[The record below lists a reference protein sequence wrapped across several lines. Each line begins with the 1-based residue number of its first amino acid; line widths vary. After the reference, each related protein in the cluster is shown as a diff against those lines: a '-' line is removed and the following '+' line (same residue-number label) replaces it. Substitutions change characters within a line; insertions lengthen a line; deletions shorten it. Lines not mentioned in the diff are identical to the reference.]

1 MGTISDKLMRIINTK
16 EDIRQALI
24 SKGYDV
30 PTSIPFKEYA
40 KMILD
45 LPCNADS
52 FPDIEGIVA
61 RYSAFGLTNEQMAA
75 NPVWVDKTGNGHDIQ
90 LKNFAW
96 GGMSGV
102 GGYVDNWN
110 SSADWDINSYWVNSH
125 TDHKLQFITASTV
138 VQARSNNIYNAE
150 NVYKNILNV
159 NGLTEAVNKGAVG
172 GLRISATDPITS
184 KAIKTFSFDTDGV
197 IQISFDDVLQD
208 YYVVYFVYG
217 NNTND
222 IDITIEQLPLY
233 PGFILGD
240 GVDDFAVTEKE
251 LNFEDTYTVYTAF
264 IPFQNN
270 PTRNMILCGAD
281 SKKTFSMQY
290 SSLVYVSF
298 IAGNNYYINA
308 DFVNGLNLFACKR
321 NGNNICIKNLLTNKV
336 VTGTCGDWVEN
347 AGLYYLWKNATY
359 ASFAKAAIAGQTI
372 CNGYFSTDEDDEKV
386 LDWYKK
392 QYPWLFPDQ
401 AWTTVGKTNEDEDR
415 ATIANITGNGND
427 LVLSNFGFIEGSGYG
442 LYAENYA
449 GGRWVQSTD
458 RADLTWT
465 SYSVNITSV
474 KVASTQLYYQSYPEQ
489 PSFIVPSYKIKVYGL
504 KDGQTLSYR
513 QATSEGQQ
521 LYKISEDGTYTL
533 PSFPFK
539 ANGDWYGFTLNKVQ
553 ESCDITIEQIP
564 EYEGYLVTDGVDDK
578 AVSKQFKFG
587 ENFTVILDF
596 KFPVKKISYC
606 GFDLSSK
613 VRIQNLQGSGVYVV
627 LKGNKTLIPSN
638 VVRAVTSEGK
648 VYDENWNEYNIVPGN
663 ISSNYTMVN
672 LGFDGSNQFA
682 ESATKL
688 AGIYSSALSKDD
700 CIKAYNYLQTL
711 KSK

>member
-1 MGTISDKLMRIINTK
+1 MSNFILKTLETRELKLNTIKLRGFYGGK
-16 EDIRQALI
+16 LR
-24 SKGYDV
+24 KGSGDGFPQLPGDV
-30 PTSIPFKEYA
+30 TRWHF
-40 KMILD
+40 
-45 LPCNADS
+45 
-52 FPDIEGIVA
+52 G
-61 RYSAFGLTNEQMAA
+61 GLTNEMMAA
-75 NPVWVDKTGNGHDIQ
+75 MDDPRIEDADHKGRF
-90 LKNFAW
+90 LSFKNFAW

-110 SSADWDINSYWVNSH
+110 SSADWNIDSYWVNSH
-125 TDHKLQFITASTV
+125 TDHKLQFITAGV
-138 VQARSNNIYNAE
+138 VAQARSNNIYNAE

-172 GLRISATDPITS
+172 GLRISAVDPITS
-184 KAIKTFSFDTDGV
+184 KVIKLFSFKTDGI

-217 NNTND
+217 NNTKD

-240 GVDDFAVTEKE
+240 GVDDLAVTEKE

-359 ASFAKAAIAGQTI
+359 ASFARAAIAGQTI
-372 CNGYFSTDEDDEKV
+372 CNGYYSTDEDDEKV
-386 LDWYKK
+386 LNWYKK

-401 AWTTVGKTNEDEDR
+401 AWTVVGKTNEDEDR

-427 LVLSNFGFIEGSGYG
+427 LVLSNFGFAEGSGYG
-442 LYAENYA
+442 LYKTPFELYPS
-449 GGRWVQSTD
+449 VQHSSKYSLSFSKFALGD
-458 RADLTWT
+458 HNLIIAPKQNDL
-465 SYSVNITSV
+465 SYDIKV
-474 KVASTQLYYQSYPEQ
+474 KVT
-489 PSFIVPSYKIKVYGL
+489 GL
-504 KDGQTLSYR
+504 KDGVKFKWGWIGTTGYIDI
-513 QATSEGQQ
+513 TT
-521 LYKISEDGTYTL
+521 DGIHM
-533 PSFPFK
+533 
-539 ANGDWYGFTLNKVQ
+539 LNKPASQIRQLLV
-553 ESCDITIEQIP
+553 EFAEDFDPDHVVTIEQIP

-672 LGFDGSNQFA
+672 LGFDGSNQFV

-688 AGIYSSALSKDD
+688 VGIYSSTLSKDD

-711 KSK
+711 KAK

>member
-45 LPCNADS
+45 LPCKVDS

-61 RYSAFGLTNEQMAA
+61 RYSASGLTNEQMAA
-75 NPVWVDKTGNGHDIQ
+75 NPVWVDKTGNGHDLQ

-96 GGMSGV
+96 KGMSGV
-102 GGYVDNWN
+102 GGYEMNFNLWTNNVSSIPDISMSTTTTSVSVSVGN
-110 SSADWDINSYWVNSH
+110 STYNNNLIYIHISNWDINKNHWLKVTSTYEDGDLAFVFYNNSN
-125 TDHKLQFITASTV
+125 TKKIGLPANGYV
-138 VQARSNNIYNAE
+138 
-150 NVYKNILNV
+150 NILAYPEFK
-159 NGLTEAVNKGAVG
+159 GSYMYISTISNKQG
-172 GLRISATDPITS
+172 
-184 KAIKTFSFDTDGV
+184 SF
-197 IQISFDDVLQD
+197 
-208 YYVVYFVYG
+208 
-217 NNTND
+217 
-222 IDITIEQLPLY
+222 TIEQLPLY
-233 PGFILGD
+233 PGALVFD
-240 GVDDFAVTEKE
+240 GVDDYGVCDNFPVLTKEKG
-251 LNFEDTYTVYTAF
+251 YTVVALRQWITYNPNVISAIATNASDQSFNGAF
-264 IPFQNN
+264 TFENYN
-270 PTRNMILCGAD
+270 KGAEQTI
-281 SKKTFSMQY
+281 SYGATQISLQY
-290 SSLVYVSF
+290 SKSPFSWQTTSKYNRVNIANGNKDATNSLVLGRSYPQR
-298 IAGNNYYINA
+298 N
-308 DFVNGLNLFACKR
+308 DFANFAIWELVFLDHDATEEELTK
-321 NGNNICIKNLLTNKV
+321 IK
-336 VTGTCGDWVEN
+336 D
-347 AGLYYLWKNATY
+347 
-359 ASFAKAAIAGQTI
+359 
-372 CNGYFSTDEDDEKV
+372 YFVKT
-386 LDWYKK
+386 
-392 QYPWLFPDQ
+392 YPWLFPDQ
-401 AWTTVGKTNEDEDR
+401 AWTVVGKTNEDEDR
-415 ATIANITGNGND
+415 ATIANITGNGNN
-427 LVLSNFGFIEGSGYG
+427 LVLSNLGFVEGSGYG

-578 AVSKQFKFG
+578 ITSSIFKMG
-587 ENFTVILDF
+587 NDWTVIGDWELINTGKNDNAGIV
-596 KFPVKKISYC
+596 KFDSIVIYNYNYNS
-606 GFDLSSK
+606 
-613 VRIQNLQGSGVYVV
+613 V
-627 LKGNKTLIPSN
+627 LINIKNGRNILIPDQN
-638 VVRAVTSEGK
+638 T
-648 VYDENWNEYNIVPGN
+648 
-663 ISSNYTMVN
+663 VN
-672 LGFDGSNQFA
+672 AICSDGR
-682 ESATKL
+682 
-688 AGIYSSALSKDD
+688 IYSKDWKESIYNEETESTSKNFLTIGYSGNAYTKIAFKNLAIYPTVLSRED

-711 KSK
+711 KAK

>member
-61 RYSAFGLTNEQMAA
+61 RYSASGLTNEQMAA
-75 NPVWVDKTGNGHDIQ
+75 NPVWVDKTGNGHDLQ
-90 LKNFAW
+90 MKNFSW
-96 GGMSGV
+96 KGMSGV
-102 GGYVDNWN
+102 GGYGDENHQTFYKFTLDDYVFIATPPGVKHMNFTFRVTGLQPGNKLTLAFFGTTNTVYGTWNKDGIYTVD
-110 SSADWDINSYWVNSH
+110 ADIVEAGKPTY
-125 TDHKLQFITASTV
+125 F
-138 VQARSNNIYNAE
+138 YNG
-150 NVYKNILNV
+150 Y
-159 NGLTEAVNKGAVG
+159 
-172 GLRISATDPITS
+172 SATRGE
-184 KAIKTFSFDTDGV
+184 F
-197 IQISFDDVLQD
+197 
-208 YYVVYFVYG
+208 
-217 NNTND
+217 
-222 IDITIEQLPLY
+222 TIEILPLY
-233 PGFILGD
+233 PGALVFD
-240 GVDDFAVTEKE
+240 GVDDYGVCENFPILTKEKGYTVVALRQWITRGE
-251 LNFEDTYTVYTAF
+251 IAQGLVSNVKNWLKDGAFLLEYRNIQADHLNKPISFGAIGSEMDLPHILTYQTSKSCNGVSITTGNFEGTDVLHVGKLA
-264 IPFQNN
+264 
-270 PTRNMILCGAD
+270 PTNVGTC
-281 SKKTFSMQY
+281 
-290 SSLVYVSF
+290 
-298 IAGNNYYINA
+298 INA
-308 DFVNGLNLFACKR
+308 AIWELVFLDHDATEEELTKIKDYFVK
-321 NGNNICIKNLLTNKV
+321 T
-336 VTGTCGDWVEN
+336 
-347 AGLYYLWKNATY
+347 
-359 ASFAKAAIAGQTI
+359 
-372 CNGYFSTDEDDEKV
+372 
-386 LDWYKK
+386 
-392 QYPWLFPDQ
+392 YPWLFPDQ
-401 AWTTVGKTNEDEDR
+401 AWTVVGKTNEDEDR
-415 ATIANITGNGND
+415 ATIANITGNGNN
-427 LVLSNFGFIEGSGYG
+427 LVLSNFGFAEGSGYG
-442 LYAENYA
+442 LYKTPFELYPS
-449 GGRWVQSTD
+449 VQHSSKYSLSFSKFALGD
-458 RADLTWT
+458 HNLIIAPKQNDL
-465 SYSVNITSV
+465 SYDIKV
-474 KVASTQLYYQSYPEQ
+474 KVT
-489 PSFIVPSYKIKVYGL
+489 GL
-504 KDGQTLSYR
+504 KDGVKFKWGWIGTTGYIDI
-513 QATSEGQQ
+513 TT
-521 LYKISEDGTYTL
+521 DGIHM
-533 PSFPFK
+533 
-539 ANGDWYGFTLNKVQ
+539 LNKPASQIRQLIV
-553 ESCDITIEQIP
+553 EFAEDFDPDHVVTIEQIP

>member
-45 LPCNADS
+45 LPCKVDS

-61 RYSAFGLTNEQMAA
+61 RYSASGLTNEQMAA
-75 NPVWVDKTGNGHDIQ
+75 NPVWVDETGNGHDLQ

-96 GGMSGV
+96 KGMSGV
-102 GGYVDNWN
+102 GGYVADIDEWGTN
-110 SSADWDINSYWVNSH
+110 STAAYFERNSI
-125 TDHKLQFITASTV
+125 KITATFKENASLGLLYH
-138 VQARSNNIYNAE
+138 NIKLRQSC
-150 NVYKNILNV
+150 VLKVTGIP
-159 NGLTEAVNKGAVG
+159 KGCDAFLDDRLG
-172 GLRISATDPITS
+172 NRFYMSE
-184 KAIKTFSFDTDGV
+184 DGV
-197 IQISFDDVLQD
+197 YEIIPSNFLAEAL
-208 YYVVYFVYG
+208 YLSIEKYPERWYG
-217 NNTND
+217 SKL
-222 IDITIEQLPLY
+222 TIEQLPLY

-264 IPFQNN
+264 IPFLDN
-270 PTRNMILCGAD
+270 PKRNEILCGAD

-308 DFVNGLNLFACKR
+308 NFVNGLNLFACKR

-347 AGLYYLWKNATY
+347 AGLYYLWKNATH
-359 ASFAKAAIAGQTI
+359 ASFAIAAIAGQTI

-401 AWTTVGKTNEDEDR
+401 AWTTVGKTNEDKDR

-427 LVLSNFGFIEGSGYG
+427 LVLSNFGFAEGSGYG

-578 AVSKQFKFG
+578 ITSSTFEMG
-587 ENFTVILDF
+587 NDWTVIGDWELINTGKNDNAGIV
-596 KFPVKKISYC
+596 KFNSIVIYNYNPILINIKN
-606 GFDLSSK
+606 G
-613 VRIQNLQGSGVYVV
+613 RN
-627 LKGNKTLIPSN
+627 NLIPDQN
-638 VVRAVTSEGK
+638 T
-648 VYDENWNEYNIVPGN
+648 
-663 ISSNYTMVN
+663 VN
-672 LGFDGSNQFA
+672 AICSDGR
-682 ESATKL
+682 
-688 AGIYSSALSKDD
+688 IYSKDWKESIYNEETESTSKNLLTIGYSGNVYTKIAFKNLAIYPTVLSRED

-711 KSK
+711 KAK

>member
-1 MGTISDKLMRIINTK
+1 MGTISDKLMRIISTK

-45 LPCNADS
+45 LPCKTDS

-61 RYSAFGLTNEQMAA
+61 RYSASGLTNEQMAA
-75 NPVWVDKTGNGHDIQ
+75 NPVWVDKTGNGYDIQ
-90 LKNFAW
+90 LKNFSW
-96 GGMSGV
+96 KGMSGV
-102 GGYVDNWN
+102 GGYGDENYQTFYKFTLDDYVSIATPPGVKHMNFTFRVTGLQPGN
-110 SSADWDINSYWVNSH
+110 KLTLAFFGTTNTVYGTWDKDGIYTVNS
-125 TDHKLQFITASTV
+125 AV
-138 VQARSNNIYNAE
+138 VE
-150 NVYKNILNV
+150 
-159 NGLTEAVNKGAVG
+159 VG
-172 GLRISATDPITS
+172 KP
-184 KAIKTFSFDTDGV
+184 
-197 IQISFDDVLQD
+197 
-208 YYVVYFVYG
+208 VYFYNGYG
-217 NNTND
+217 ATRGEF
-222 IDITIEQLPLY
+222 TIEILPLY

-251 LNFEDTYTVYTAF
+251 LNFEDAYTVYTAF

-270 PTRNMILCGAD
+270 PTRNMILCGAN
-281 SKKTFSMQY
+281 SEKTFSMQY

-321 NGNNICIKNLLTNKV
+321 NGNNIYIKNLLTNKV

-347 AGLYYLWKNATY
+347 TGLYYLWKNATY
-359 ASFAKAAIAGQTI
+359 ASFARAAIAGQTI

-386 LDWYKK
+386 LNWYKK

-401 AWTTVGKTNEDEDR
+401 AWTVVGKTNEDEDR

-427 LVLSNFGFIEGSGYG
+427 LVLSNFGFAEGSGYG
-442 LYAENYA
+442 LYYQYFGNEFEATNGEIEGGGWNIIDNYNISHDKRIPINSIGKCFWGNKA
-449 GGRWVQSTD
+449 LVNGIKLRFK
-458 RADLTWT
+458 LTGMT
-465 SYSVNITSV
+465 EGDVLAFGY
-474 KVASTQLYYQSYPEQ
+474 A
-489 PSFIVPSYKIKVYGL
+489 
-504 KDGQTLSYR
+504 
-513 QATSEGQQ
+513 ATYN
-521 LYKISEDGTYTL
+521 LTYTSDGIYAIDL
-533 PSFPFK
+533 PPVDK
-539 ANGDWYGFTLNKVQ
+539 PYGFSLQSSLTENLPTTPV
-553 ESCDITIEQIP
+553 TIELLP
-564 EYEGYLVTDGVDDK
+564 FEYEGYIVTDGVDDK